1 MFETQGGTD
10 ASDGFNVNESL
21 ATGALALPD
30 ADGDAT
36 GGIPLAED
44 VDFRDAENIP
54 DTDGDGITDDI
65 DVDDDNDGI
74 LDIDEGL
81 SFNLIPNGNL
91 TRVGNVSTFADVA
104 TIDGV
109 VYDLRIEE
117 VASRGTSNFSLN
129 NSSSINIDNF
139 NPRQGHYIIL
149 EYTLINQATGEPVT
163 IDAFR
168 FVTGDIDGQSFG
180 QPAAPNRAFE
190 IIGFES
196 AEVDAIEF
204 NTDRLDFRPFLNGQS
219 TPAGYS
225 TIRQGTPSNISGTA
239 NDVSVEYTNTSSFR
253 VLYGV
258 TGGSNNANSVDRN
271 FFFRSFEG
279 VILNRDT
286 DGDGV
291 YDHLDIDSDNDGIT
305 DNIEGQS
312 TAGYIAPSGTGNG
325 ITDINQDG
333 LDDNYDTRSLANG
346 GAGLTATSSAA
357 SSAAV
362 SYTHLTLPT
371 TPYV

>member
-1 MFETQGGTD
+1 M
-10 ASDGFNVNESL
+10 
-21 ATGALALPD
+21 
-30 ADGDAT
+30 
-36 GGIPLAED
+36 
-44 VDFRDAENIP
+44 
-54 DTDGDGITDDI
+54 
-65 DVDDDNDGI
+65 
-74 LDIDEGL
+74 
-81 SFNLIPNGNL
+81 
-91 TRVGNVSTFADVA
+91 
-104 TIDGV
+104 
-109 VYDLRIEE
+109 
-117 VASRGTSNFSLN
+117 
-129 NSSSINIDNF
+129 
-139 NPRQGHYIIL
+139 
-149 EYTLINQATGEPVT
+149 
-163 IDAFR
+163 
-168 FVTGDIDGQSFG
+168 
-180 QPAAPNRAFE
+180 
-190 IIGFES
+190 
-196 AEVDAIEF
+196 
-204 NTDRLDFRPFLNGQS
+204 NGQS

-305 DNIEGQS
+305 DNIEAQT

-357 SSAAV
+357 SSAEAIV
-362 SYTHLTLPT
+362 DPVDTDSDGDADYIDTCLLYTSPSPRDRTRSRMPSSA
-371 TPYV
+371 